1 MKALV
6 LEKSCSFAVQDV
18 PVPQPAKG
26 EALVRVLSA
35 GICGSEMH
43 AYHGKHPK
51 RTPPAV
57 MGHEVCGIV
66 EALGPETCG
75 PAVGERVVVLP
86 QKTCGV
92 CRWCVEG
99 KSNLCDSKVM
109 LGETSW
115 PGGYAQYFTTPADLL
130 YAVPA
135 HIGNDAA
142 TLIEPLAVAVHAVR
156 VAGIGLG
163 DKVAVLGAGAI
174 GLMTMVAARAAG
186 ATLVLGSDV
195 CDYNLARARDAGA
208 THVCDAR
215 TSDVVAMAQALSNGY
230 GMDHVLMAVDAPGL
244 FTQAMAATRK
254 QGRLTMIALFTEPA
268 TVNLQ
273 HPKSRELLIR
283 GSLTFDPVDFR
294 IAVELAGAL
303 TVDLDAFITHR
314 FPLEQGN
321 EAFGLVHRHDEDLV
335 RVVFHP

>member
-6 LEKSCSFAVQDV
+6 LEKSYSFAVQDV
-18 PVPQPAKG
+18 PVPTPIKG
-26 EALVRVLSA
+26 EALIRVLSA
-35 GICGSEMH
+35 GICGSEVH

-66 EALGPETCG
+66 ESLGPETAG
-75 PAVGERVVVLP
+75 LAVGTRVVVLP
-86 QKTCGV
+86 QKTCGT
-92 CRWCVEG
+92 CRWCTEG
-99 KSNLCDSKVM
+99 KPNLCDNKVM

-115 PGGYAQYFTTPADLL
+115 PGGYAQYYTTPVELL
-130 YAVPA
+130 YPVPSRLSD
-135 HIGNDAA
+135 DAA

-163 DKVAVLGAGAI
+163 DNVAVLGAGAI
-174 GLMTMVAARAAG
+174 GLMTMLAARAAG
-186 ATLVLGSDV
+186 ATLVLGSDI
-195 CDYNLARARDAGA
+195 CGYNLARALDAGA

-215 TSDVVAMAQALSNGY
+215 TQNLPAMAHTLTNGY

-244 FTQAMAATRK
+244 FAQAMAATRK
-254 QGRLTMIALFTEPA
+254 QGSLTMIALFTEPT

-273 HPKSRELLIR
+273 HPKSHELNIR
-283 GSLTFDPVDFR
+283 GSLTFDPLDFH
-294 IAVELAGAL
+294 IAVNLAGIIS
-303 TVDLDAFITHR
+303 TNLDAFVTHR
-314 FPLEQGN
+314 FPLDQGN
-321 EAFGLVHRHDEDLV
+321 EAFNLVHRHDEDLV